1 MSVVINIHLLARAS
15 ELGKT
20 TCLQVQLDD
29 PATVAALRKA
39 IARAAPALVDL
50 LPACAIAVNHQYA
63 HDEETIPIDAEVA
76 LLPPVSGG

>member
-1 MSVVINIHLLARAS
+1 MSVVIGVHLLARAS
-15 ELGKT
+15 ELGQT

-29 PATVAALRKA
+29 PATVGALRKA

-50 LPACAIAVNHQYA
+50 LPACAIAVNHHYA